1 MLVLLSENVW
11 GVMTEDLTSE
21 LNGVSLNQDQL
32 WERIQA
38 AWERITPALCR
49 RLADSMVDRLQ
60 ETVQNGG
67 GWTHY

>member
-1 MLVLLSENVW
+1 MVLLSENVW

-21 LNGVSLNQDQL
+21 LNGVSINQDQL

>member
-1 MLVLLSENVW
+1 
-11 GVMTEDLTSE
+11 MTEDLTSE
-21 LNGVSLNQDQL
+21 LNGVFINQDQL

>member
-1 MLVLLSENVW
+1 MLSENVW

-21 LNGVSLNQDQL
+21 LNGVSINQDKL